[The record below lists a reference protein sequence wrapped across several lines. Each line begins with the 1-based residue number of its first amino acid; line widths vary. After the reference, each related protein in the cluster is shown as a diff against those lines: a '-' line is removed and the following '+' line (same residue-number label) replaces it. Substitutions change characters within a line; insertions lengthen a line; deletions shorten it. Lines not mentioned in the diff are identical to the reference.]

1 MRNARK
7 EGAREGVGGVRRIDP
22 EKRGKREAGDAA
34 AG

>member
-7 EGAREGVGGVRRIDP
+7 KGAREGVGGVRRIDS